1 LDIVFPHL
9 EKVLVELVR
18 VEGGEVRISAR
29 ARDGVAVSCPDCA
42 VESSRVHSRY
52 RRKLRD
58 VSVGGRPVVVELMVR
73 RLFCDTA
80 DCPRRTF
87 AEQVEGLSARYSRY
101 TVLLLRTLTAVGL
114 ALGGSAGARL
124 PQVLGVML
132 SRVTVLSL
140 VMALPDPPL
149 ATPRVLGVDDFALRK
164 GQVYATVL
172 VDCVTRKP
180 VDLLPDREAGTV
192 AAWLAGHRGVEIVCR
207 DRAEAYG
214 AGAAAG
220 APGAV
225 QVADRWHL
233 WHNLAQAPE
242 RCVHQHQRC
251 LTSMLGTGR
260 SARIWHAC
268 RYCPDRRGPA
278 GSRFGHAGHV
288 EHQVSAMMEAI
299 CACQSGMTGSR
310 KTGNFKPSRRRAH
323 SPRGVPTFCLGTA
336 RQVRHQMHA
345 VQASQ

>member
-1 LDIVFPHL
+1 
-9 EKVLVELVR
+9 
-18 VEGGEVRISAR
+18 
-29 ARDGVAVSCPDCA
+29 
-42 VESSRVHSRY
+42 VHSRY

-124 PQVLGVML
+124 LQVLGVML

-180 VDLLPDREAGTV
+180 VDLLPDREAVPTTAPAPETATPAPEPV
-192 AAWLAGHRGVEIVCR
+192 PATCA
-207 DRAEAYG
+207 AYG
-214 AGAAAG
+214 
-220 APGAV
+220 
-225 QVADRWHL
+225 
-233 WHNLAQAPE
+233 
-242 RCVHQHQRC
+242 
-251 LTSMLGTGR
+251 
-260 SARIWHAC
+260 
-268 RYCPDRRGPA
+268 
-278 GSRFGHAGHV
+278 
-288 EHQVSAMMEAI
+288 
-299 CACQSGMTGSR
+299 
-310 KTGNFKPSRRRAH
+310 
-323 SPRGVPTFCLGTA
+323 
-336 RQVRHQMHA
+336 
-345 VQASQ
+345 